1 MGQKAKIPVGEQAE
15 HIWIHPFQAVNL
27 AALFYAP
34 SKSPGV
40 DQGQRQG
47 NIVTSNLPGAGRGV
61 CRQIF
66 QICIAVSCLLSR
78 SIFQILFEFVCNHA
92 ELFNRVIY
100 LIQIPQLTHF
110 LGNAPD
116 SVRVG
121 F

>member
-1 MGQKAKIPVGEQAE
+1 MSAKHFFKHLLPTEQSVSN
-15 HIWIHPFQAVNL
+15 WQAV
-27 AALFYAP
+27 
-34 SKSPGV
+34 
-40 DQGQRQG
+40 
-47 NIVTSNLPGAGRGV
+47 AGRGV

-66 QICIAVSCLLSR
+66 RISVGISCLLSR

-110 LGNAPD
+110 LGNTPE